1 MKTSIKLNKKN
12 KPSCNRSDVLEIQT
26 SSNFFLLYLFCEA
39 IVEMEQ
45 LTEFTKQS
53 SVTFKLYKKFLRN
66 TLILCPSC
74 YCWVCN
80 HFYLTP
86 D

>member
-12 KPSCNRSDVLEIQT
+12 KPICNRSDVLEIQT

-53 SVTFKLYKKFLRN
+53 SVRLTFKLYKKFLRN
-66 TLILCPSC
+66 TLLLCPSGLQPFLS
-74 YCWVCN
+74 
-80 HFYLTP
+80 HS
-86 D
+86 